1 MFKSRIVDLMDFNA
15 EGLTAGAKL
24 QNKLPFREFVTI

>member
-1 MFKSRIVDLMDFNA
+1 MDFNA

>member
-1 MFKSRIVDLMDFNA
+1 MDFNA

-24 QNKLPFREFVTI
+24 QNKLPFREFVTIRGLNW